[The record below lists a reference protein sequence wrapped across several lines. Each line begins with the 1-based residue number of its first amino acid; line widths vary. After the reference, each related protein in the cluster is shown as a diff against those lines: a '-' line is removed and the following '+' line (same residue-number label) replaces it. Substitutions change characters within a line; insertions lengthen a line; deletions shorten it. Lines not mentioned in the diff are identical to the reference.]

1 MIDAAGLVPP
11 TGIEPVQPCGREILS
26 LLRLPIPPW
35 WQLIAMFTYGAHDQY
50 KRLTTLR

>member
-11 TGIEPVQPCGREILS
+11 TGIEPVQPYGREILS

-35 WQLIAMFTYGAHDQY
+35 WQLIAMFTYGVQNQCKH
-50 KRLTTLR
+50 LTTLR